1 MRDPAVTDL
10 HNPVPLRRRVIAEGL
25 GTGALVTVVIG
36 SGVMASRLS
45 DDVGVQLLINA
56 VATGAALYVLI
67 AQLAPI
73 SGAQLNPVVT
83 GSDAVF
89 GGRHARS
96 VSLYVTAQ
104 VVGAAL
110 GAVLANLMF
119 DLPAVD
125 WSTTDRVTAATLL
138 GEVVATFGLTAVI
151 FGLVRSGRAPLVA
164 PSVALY
170 VTSAYFFTSS
180 TSFANPAVTIG
191 RMFSDTFAG
200 IAPSSVPPFIGAQLV
215 GAALGYLAVRVLW
228 PQPLTDAPENIVM
241 EEQA

>member
-1 MRDPAVTDL
+1 MSDVT
-10 HNPVPLRRRVIAEGL
+10 NPVPLGRRVFAEGL

-36 SGVMASRLS
+36 SGAMAARLS
-45 DDVGVQLLINA
+45 DDVGAQLLINA

-73 SGAQLNPVVT
+73 SGAQFNPLVT
-83 GSDAVF
+83 GVDAAF

-96 VSLYVTAQ
+96 VGLYVAAQ
-104 VVGAAL
+104 VVGAVL
-110 GAVLANLMF
+110 GAMLANLMF
-119 DLPAVD
+119 GLPAVNLA
-125 WSTTDRVTAATLL
+125 TIDRVTSATML
-138 GEVVATFGLTAVI
+138 GEVVATFGLTAVV
-151 FGLVRSGRAPLVA
+151 FGLARSGRAPLVA

-170 VTSAYFFTSS
+170 ITSAYFFTSS

-200 IAPSSVPPFIGAQLV
+200 IAPGSVVPFFAAQAV
-215 GAALGYLAVRVLW
+215 GAAIGYGVVRVLW
-228 PQPLTDAPENIVM
+228 PQSQTDAPENVVM

>member
-1 MRDPAVTDL
+1 MTDL
-10 HNPVPLRRRVIAEGL
+10 TNPVPLGRRVFAEAL
-25 GTGALVTVVIG
+25 GTGALVTVVVG
-36 SGVMASRLS
+36 SGIMAAQLS

-83 GSDAVF
+83 GLDAVF
-89 GGRHARS
+89 GGRHALS
-96 VSLYVTAQ
+96 VGLYVGAQ
-104 VVGAAL
+104 VVGAVL
-110 GAVLANLMF
+110 GAMLANLMF
-119 DLPAVD
+119 ALPAVD
-125 WSTTDRVTAATLL
+125 WSTHDRVTAATLL

-170 VTSAYFFTSS
+170 ITSAYFFTSS

-200 IAPSSVPPFIGAQLV
+200 IAPSSAPAFIAAQVV
-215 GAALGYLAVRVLW
+215 GAALGYLVVRGLW
-228 PQPLTDAPENIVM
+228 PLPKTDAPENIVM